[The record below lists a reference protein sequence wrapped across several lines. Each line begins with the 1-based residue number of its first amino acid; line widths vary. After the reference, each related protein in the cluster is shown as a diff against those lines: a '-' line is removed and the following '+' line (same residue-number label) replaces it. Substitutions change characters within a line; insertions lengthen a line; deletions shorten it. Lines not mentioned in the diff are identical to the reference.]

1 VFSQLEAL
9 NVTLARVNVIEE
21 KSLYESQYL
30 AETPTCKLY
39 RKGQSEMYAG
49 EYSIDSMAWWIQ
61 EKMNGSK
68 HIIYL
73 QDYEHLQKLKSLHE
87 VVIIGNFA
95 NNTTKELETF
105 SAMPPLFLDGHLV
118 FAAIFNNSILTKNGN
133 ISELW
138 LNETTT
144 SSIMIL
150 NQKSNFSVTSYPGS
164 KNITVV
170 ALKRWIKKNSIQAV
184 KWIVFSEAKAFLEKK
199 PVVILFMNPPLP
211 YQYKPN
217 TIIQP
222 MPIMALGGLN
232 SSHQIPPQRIEALH
246 SFYSVAHDYK
256 NKLNF
261 GLMDARRSEYFK
273 DALGAKDPSEIAF
286 VFLDLAKKCNKVFS
300 GKINEEKLAR
310 FIDEQLNGECTEVAE
325 LDSIPEIEVKSTQQK
340 LSPEEFA
347 SLYKTAD
354 EPAIV
359 LVTLRWCAYCK
370 RIWPLYWSLAND
382 ERLTRVNFRYFD
394 LSQDELPSSLR
405 SIEMFPTLVALMP
418 NRDPEIL
425 QISYDEAE
433 LTSLL
438 YKTFDIK
445 S

>member
-1 VFSQLEAL
+1 
-9 NVTLARVNVIEE
+9 
-21 KSLYESQYL
+21 
-30 AETPTCKLY
+30 
-39 RKGQSEMYAG
+39 
-49 EYSIDSMAWWIQ
+49 
-61 EKMNGSK
+61 
-68 HIIYL
+68 
-73 QDYEHLQKLKSLHE
+73 
-87 VVIIGNFA
+87 
-95 NNTTKELETF
+95 
-105 SAMPPLFLDGHLV
+105 
-118 FAAIFNNSILTKNGN
+118 
-133 ISELW
+133 
-138 LNETTT
+138 
-144 SSIMIL
+144 
-150 NQKSNFSVTSYPGS
+150 
-164 KNITVV
+164 
-170 ALKRWIKKNSIQAV
+170 
-184 KWIVFSEAKAFLEKK
+184 
-199 PVVILFMNPPLP
+199 
-211 YQYKPN
+211 
-217 TIIQP
+217 
-222 MPIMALGGLN
+222 
-232 SSHQIPPQRIEALH
+232 
-246 SFYSVAHDYK
+246 
-256 NKLNF
+256 
-261 GLMDARRSEYFK
+261 MDARRSEYFK

-425 QISYDEAE
+425 QTSYDEAE